1 MFLDGEIMKI
11 YTTLAGKD
19 SAICF
24 GASKWW
30 LWKQRY
36 LCSRTIFEMLAK
48 NSSQTSQ
55 VRSRSVLGS
64 RYSLN
69 MTTKRYKSKQS
80 ANDYATSNFTTTV
93 TALEIHYNMW
103 KSFLIVFASRIH
115 LAPRK
120 HRWIF
125 HGLVYYDATNV
136 NFTENPLTS
145 TGFEQTDSL
154 LSQWHLPRFQNAL
167 QCTIFHFTDVPGFHQ
182 ETFSNAAR
190 KTEGE
195 NVAYASMHPLSMIQS
210 STHALAPLPDSSNR
224 LFALLSFSLC
234 FSIFARGAK
243 VSCAIKL

>member
-55 VRSRSVLGS
+55 VRSRSALGS
-64 RYSLN
+64 RCSLN

-80 ANDYATSNFTTTV
+80 TNDYATSNFTTTV
-93 TALEIHYNMW
+93 TVLKIHCNMW
-103 KSFLIVFASRIH
+103 KSFFACFCVSSSPSTEETP
-115 LAPRK
+115 LNFP
-120 HRWIF
+120 WP
-125 HGLVYYDATNV
+125 VYYDATNV

-145 TGFEQTDSL
+145 SEFEQTDSL
-154 LSQWHLPRFQNAL
+154 LSQWQLPWF
-167 QCTIFHFTDVPGFHQ
+167 
-182 ETFSNAAR
+182 
-190 KTEGE
+190 
-195 NVAYASMHPLSMIQS
+195 
-210 STHALAPLPDSSNR
+210 
-224 LFALLSFSLC
+224 
-234 FSIFARGAK
+234 
-243 VSCAIKL
+243 